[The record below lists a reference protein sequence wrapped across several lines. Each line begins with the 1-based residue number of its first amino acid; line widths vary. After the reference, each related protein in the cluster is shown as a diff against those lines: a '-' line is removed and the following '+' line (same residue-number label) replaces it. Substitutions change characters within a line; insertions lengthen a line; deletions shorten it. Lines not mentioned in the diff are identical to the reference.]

1 MNRIRRTSLGL
12 AALSLFAAGLWAS
25 SSDACSCIPP
35 PEPAKALAQSAA
47 VFLAKVIEIDDAGN
61 VNKTVTLEVEK
72 WWKGGE
78 AARVKVVTP
87 SNGAACGFSFQVG
100 ERYLVYAHGA
110 RKNDDL
116 LHSRRSSAVSTTA
129 NSKASAFP
137 DRSSGGFRAR
147 PCTSS

>member
-12 AALSLFAAGLWAS
+12 AALSLFAAGLWSS

-116 LHSRRSSAVSTTA
+116 LQVSLCSRTRAAKTA
-129 NSKASAFP
+129 EGTGDFKDLGEGKTP
-137 DRSSGGFRAR
+137 T
-147 PCTSS
+147 PKK